1 MKKIDKLLVK
11 AFIPPFILFSV
22 IALFVQVLQQFWLYI
37 DEIMGKGVGIGL
49 VSTLLFYLSVY
60 FVPLSMTLGVLVAA
74 VMVLGNFAEH
84 YELSSMK
91 SAGVSLMRVLRPL
104 IVTCIGIATFSFI
117 CANYLSPIANLH
129 FRALLNDVR
138 RQKPTLSIVENVF
151 NDSFGGITMRVG
163 RKDKDERGIH
173 DIMVYEP
180 QITNSGTRLNETLAR
195 DGEMYMTDD
204 KQYMVMRL
212 REGRRYASL
221 PDDASK
227 KRRFPFVRTQFKEWN
242 KVFDMSEFDLN
253 RTDLGLYRSNQN
265 VKTITELIQSI
276 DSINKS
282 MEERRTNFADDLR
295 GNYYYYHH
303 IQDSIE
309 LHRQQ
314 GQYPVSP
321 SAGGANSNSI
331 LREDTKKWDNAK
343 ENKNINIQKQGK
355 QKEFK
360 NINIQKQET
369 PQNTSKF
376 TTGAQKLFK
385 DKFLKQDSTK
395 KITEFGSLLESF
407 EASERP
413 TLTGKALGSAQTIQ
427 AQAQTAINVLNRIR
441 ETQAKHIHELNFKFC
456 MSAMCIVFLFV
467 GAPMGSIIRKGGF
480 GYGIMIAIVFFI
492 LFIMLTI
499 SFRKLAEQGAVNP
512 IFAAWFPVL
521 LIAAIGSFLTY
532 KANIDS
538 RVLETDKIKAFFG
551 KVVEWG
557 RKRIQTKNS

>member
-1 MKKIDKLLVK
+1 MMKSLTLKKIDKLLVK

-60 FVPLSMTLGVLVAA
+60 FVPLSMTLGVLVAS

-104 IVTCIGIATFSFI
+104 IITCIVIAAFSFI

-195 DGEMYMTDD
+195 DGEMYMTED

-221 PDDASK
+221 PDDANK

-282 MEERRTNFADDLR
+282 MNERRASFGADIR
-295 GNYYYYHH
+295 SNYYYYHR

-309 LHRQQ
+309 LQRQQ
-314 GQYPVSP
+314 GQYPIAP
-321 SAGGANSNSI
+321 SAGGSGSVKPNTIDGNNSIIREDARKYDNTKKEDNSKKEGNSKFKNSKIQILSPSNS
-331 LREDTKKWDNAK
+331 
-343 ENKNINIQKQGK
+343 QKT
-355 QKEFK
+355 
-360 NINIQKQET
+360 T
-369 PQNTSKF
+369 PPSISTPPSKF

-395 KITEFGSLLESF
+395 KINEFSSLLATF
-407 EASERP
+407 DLSERA
-413 TLTGKALGSAQTIQ
+413 TLAGKALASAQTIQ

-441 ETQAKHIHELNFKFC
+441 EAQAKHVHELNFKFC

-480 GYGIMIAIVFFI
+480 GYGIMIAI
-492 LFIMLTI
+492 
-499 SFRKLAEQGAVNP
+499 
-512 IFAAWFPVL
+512 IF
-521 LIAAIGSFLTY
+521 
-532 KANIDS
+532 
-538 RVLETDKIKAFFG
+538 
-551 KVVEWG
+551 
-557 RKRIQTKNS
+557 